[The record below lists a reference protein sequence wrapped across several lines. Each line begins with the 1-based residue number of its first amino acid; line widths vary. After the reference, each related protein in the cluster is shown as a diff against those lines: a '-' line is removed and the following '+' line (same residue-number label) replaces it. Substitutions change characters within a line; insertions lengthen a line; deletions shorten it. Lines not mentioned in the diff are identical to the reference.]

1 MSQEQAQLPAKQS
14 SGRDTPDGQMPGA
27 DFFVDLT
34 ALVPKD
40 IADLL
45 PAFLPNR
52 RADVAQLRGALAEE
66 NWSRVRMIA
75 ERMYAVGNP
84 YGFRQIT
91 TLGRLMRIACAQRN
105 EGELQRLI
113 GAYAQ
118 YLASVIV
125 VVVEVPVISP
135 ARLPSA

>member
-1 MSQEQAQLPAKQS
+1 MNEPQAQLAAKPNP
-14 SGRDTPDGQMPGA
+14 GLGGHMPGT
-27 DFFVDLT
+27 DSFLELT

-45 PAFLPNR
+45 AAFLPNR
-52 RADVAQLRGALAEE
+52 RADVAQLRAALAEE
-66 NWSRVRMIA
+66 DWARVRAIA
-75 ERMYAVGNP
+75 ERMYALGNP

-91 TLGRLMRIACAQRN
+91 TLGRLMRTACAQRDAV
-105 EGELQRLI
+105 ELQRLT

-125 VVVEVPVISP
+125 VVVETSLFPDRKKHP
-135 ARLPSA
+135 APA

>member
-1 MSQEQAQLPAKQS
+1 MP
-14 SGRDTPDGQMPGA
+14 GGHVPGA

-45 PAFLPNR
+45 SAFLPNR
-52 RADVAQLRGALAEE
+52 RADVAHLRAALAEQ
-66 NWSRVRMIA
+66 NWADVRVIA

-84 YGFRQIT
+84 YGFRHIT
-91 TLGRLMRIACAQRN
+91 TLGGLMRTACAQRN
-105 EGELQRLI
+105 EAELQRLA

-125 VVVEVPVISP
+125 VVVEVPAIVP
-135 ARLPSA
+135 ARTPPA